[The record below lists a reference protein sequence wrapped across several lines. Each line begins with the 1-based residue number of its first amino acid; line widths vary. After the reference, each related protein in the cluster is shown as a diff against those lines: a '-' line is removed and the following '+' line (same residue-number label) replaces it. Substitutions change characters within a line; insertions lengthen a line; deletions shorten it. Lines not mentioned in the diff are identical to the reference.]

1 MLSDAALRAEI
12 GAGYYVTSL
21 RETVEACL
29 GLARVQAGK
38 RKPRGG
44 SPPRPTLPAEP
55 SEP

>member
-29 GLARVQAGK
+29 GLAREQAGK